1 MEEVAMMVPGLI
13 GVQTARTKVGALVVN
28 MGVEGVAVR
37 VVAVMVVLVMMAIVM
52 AFWGG
57 RHYGENG
64 EGVMMV
70 LELVVMLTMA

>member
-1 MEEVAMMVPGLI
+1 M
-13 GVQTARTKVGALVVN
+13 GALVVN

-37 VVAVMVVLVMMAIVM
+37 VVAVMVVLVMMVIVM

-64 EGVMMV
+64 EGAMMV